1 MAGRFTLYN
10 SPARRSSARVAF
22 MGNPMMITELL
33 QTELRRLEES
43 NTLKYETVLRSPQG
57 GTVDVAGKK
66 LVMLASN
73 NYLGMSNHPL
83 MRKAAMEGIRK
94 FGYGLASARFLCGTQ
109 TIHQEL
115 ERQLAAFLGTGDAI
129 LFSSSFA
136 ANIGFFSA
144 ITNEKMGR

>member
-1 MAGRFTLYN
+1 
-10 SPARRSSARVAF
+10 
-22 MGNPMMITELL
+22 
-33 QTELRRLEES
+33 
-43 NTLKYETVLRSPQG
+43 
-57 GTVDVAGKK
+57 
-66 LVMLASN
+66 
-73 NYLGMSNHPL
+73 
-83 MRKAAMEGIRK
+83 MEGIRK

-144 ITNEKMGR
+144 ITNEKMGRETYKDVIYSDRLNHASIIDGQRLCRPEVTDKKIYNHADVAHLA